1 MSEQRR
7 HPGRAGCGGSAATPK
22 LAGTI
27 PRRGRMR
34 LGGSETPARPA
45 LHHPRG
51 LGADAV
57 CRLAPTQ
64 AWAASLWSELY
75 PWALLDRVIGM
86 GYWVVPILLAVGAM
100 WLLRKSA
107 ILRKSPGGP
116 ARRLPGLALLAVT
129 VGVIVAGEFLSLT
142 FECGVVI
149 TQAIHGKVTSAD
161 LTVLSEMK
169 DMLPSGSI
177 VLTDGEDDGVIWV
190 GALTPQVAFMTKGW
204 INDHPDDSHF
214 VAVQNACSDPAAAS
228 RALLDVDAVFLRSKH
243 IITAN
248 HPWKLDC
255 VSRIPGLRLLAQATR
270 GGKTAAVFA
279 VDRNS
284 ARVATILAS

>member
-1 MSEQRR
+1 
-7 HPGRAGCGGSAATPK
+7 
-22 LAGTI
+22 
-27 PRRGRMR
+27 
-34 LGGSETPARPA
+34 
-45 LHHPRG
+45 
-51 LGADAV
+51 
-57 CRLAPTQ
+57 
-64 AWAASLWSELY
+64 
-75 PWALLDRVIGM
+75 M

-190 GALTPQVAFMTKGW
+190 GT
-204 INDHPDDSHF
+204 
-214 VAVQNACSDPAAAS
+214 
-228 RALLDVDAVFLRSKH
+228 VDATGRLH
-243 IITAN
+243 DQG
-248 HPWKLDC
+248 LD
-255 VSRIPGLRLLAQATR
+255 
-270 GGKTAAVFA
+270 
-279 VDRNS
+279 
-284 ARVATILAS
+284 

>member
-1 MSEQRR
+1 
-7 HPGRAGCGGSAATPK
+7 
-22 LAGTI
+22 
-27 PRRGRMR
+27 
-34 LGGSETPARPA
+34 
-45 LHHPRG
+45 
-51 LGADAV
+51 
-57 CRLAPTQ
+57 
-64 AWAASLWSELY
+64 
-75 PWALLDRVIGM
+75 M

-116 ARRLPGLALLAVT
+116 ARRLPGLALLAVA

-149 TQAIHGKVTSAD
+149 TQAIQYGKVTSAD

-177 VLTDGEDDGVIWV
+177 VLTDDEDDGVIWV